1 MQRIPDAIVSEKL
14 GSQTIETDTTFSQI
28 ESPANGQDNP
38 RVDDIY
44 SFIEI
49 KVKEVCRLEI
59 EKLKQEA
66 STSYSNETIASLW
79 EENNLLNIRLQELE
93 SRNESLRE
101 EGSFENEALENE
113 DRSRKH
119 PNLENEA
126 PKNRKRSTQN
136 SKPVCPL
143 KTRDSPLSSHQQQES
158 STITNRMQFKTTRCC
173 KCIYWP
179 FRSCVGHWANIRFKL
194 SINWHHHIKGHVE
207 IGYLIK
213 FGALRLNR
221 DQVVT
226 LETWLNIHTNV
237 CNFVTASLK

>member
-1 MQRIPDAIVSEKL
+1 MQRIRDAIVSEKL

-66 STSYSNETIASLW
+66 STSYSSETIASLW

-113 DRSRKH
+113 DRSREHLNLKSEAPKIRKRSTQNSKTEH

-158 STITNRMQFKTTRCC
+158 STITNRMQFKTIQVELRG
-173 KCIYWP
+173 
-179 FRSCVGHWANIRFKL
+179 VANAFP
-194 SINWHHHIKGHVE
+194 SP
-207 IGYLIK
+207 
-213 FGALRLNR
+213 
-221 DQVVT
+221 
-226 LETWLNIHTNV
+226 
-237 CNFVTASLK
+237 

>member
-1 MQRIPDAIVSEKL
+1 MSPSRLQKFKQVLVFNKCTLVQRLRDAIVSKKL

-93 SRNESLRE
+93 SLNESLRE
-101 EGSFENEALENE
+101 EGSFQNEALENE
-113 DRSRKH
+113 DRSRKHPNLKNEAPKTRKQSTQNSKTEH

-158 STITNRMQFKTTRCC
+158 STITNRMQFKTIQVELRG
-173 KCIYWP
+173 
-179 FRSCVGHWANIRFKL
+179 VANAFP
-194 SINWHHHIKGHVE
+194 SP
-207 IGYLIK
+207 
-213 FGALRLNR
+213 
-221 DQVVT
+221 
-226 LETWLNIHTNV
+226 
-237 CNFVTASLK
+237 